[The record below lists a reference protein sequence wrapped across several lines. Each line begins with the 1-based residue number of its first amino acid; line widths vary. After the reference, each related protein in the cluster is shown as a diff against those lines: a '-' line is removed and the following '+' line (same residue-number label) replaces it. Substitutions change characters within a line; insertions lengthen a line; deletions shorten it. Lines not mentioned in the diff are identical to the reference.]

1 MAVLATAPHYTLEQG
16 PCARH
21 VLLDGR
27 TLRGGPGRFCIEQV
41 LPVEFAEGAFVA
53 LRVAAPHR
61 FEARV
66 RSRVFVYRVEGERLV
81 PRFLGS
87 GFSAREVTGLV
98 ALENALGVQT
108 LTSAGVHE
116 TLSCTFDGFPLICA
130 VPLARDDMP
139 APVAVDAGT
148 P

>member
-1 MAVLATAPHYTLEQG
+1 MAVLATAPHYTREEG
-16 PCARH
+16 DCPRH

-27 TLRGGPGRFCIEQV
+27 VLRGGPEHFCIEQV
-41 LPVEFAEGAFVA
+41 LPLELAEGAFLA

-116 TLSCTFDGFPLICA
+116 TLSCTFDGFPLACTVHL
-130 VPLARDDMP
+130 VPG
-139 APVAVDAGT
+139 APRPDAET